1 MTKGRAAGL
10 FLDLDGTLADSL
22 AAMRAAYER
31 FLGHFAMTGG
41 EAEFAR
47 LNGPPLPGIV
57 AVLARSHGLA
67 DPPEQLTA
75 LYRGLIAE
83 AYREVV
89 PNAGAVDLLRSAR
102 GAGFHI
108 AVVTSNGAA
117 LARAWLERAGLNEE
131 VDCVVGGDDV
141 HAGKPDPAPY
151 CLALARTG
159 CTAAKSLAVEDSPTG
174 ARAATA
180 AGLRTVLLST
190 DCTEPP
196 PGVTVVNGLGDV
208 IAHLG

>member
-1 MTKGRAAGL
+1 MTKEKAAGL

-22 AAMRAAYER
+22 AVIRAAYER
-31 FLGHFAMTGG
+31 FLGHFGKTGSD
-41 EAEFAR
+41 AEFAR
-47 LNGPPLPGIV
+47 LNGPPLPAIV
-57 AVLARSHGLA
+57 AALARSHGLA

-75 LYRGLIAE
+75 IYRGLIAE
-83 AYREVV
+83 AYRDVV
-89 PNAGAVDLLRSAR
+89 PNAGAEDLLQSAR
-102 GAGFHI
+102 AAGFRI

-117 LARAWLERAGLNEE
+117 LARAWLDRAAFSEE
-131 VDCVVGGDDV
+131 VDCVVGGDEV

-151 CLALARTG
+151 LLALERTG
-159 CTAAKSLAVEDSPTG
+159 CVAAKSLAVEDSPTG

-180 AGLRTVLLST
+180 AGLKTVLLST

-196 PGVTVVNGLGDV
+196 SGVIVVDRLGDV